1 MCGRFYVD
9 EGTAREIE
17 RVIRGVD
24 LRIQKMRTGD
34 IYPSQSADILI
45 FHSQQ
50 KNPLPAGSA
59 VENSVS
65 DTKHTV
71 VNLSQSID
79 ILSLYHKGGISNEY
93 KVYR

>member
-1 MCGRFYVD
+1 MFSFILTQVREYVH
-9 EGTAREIE
+9 
-17 RVIRGVD
+17 
-24 LRIQKMRTGD
+24 K
-34 IYPSQSADILI
+34 
-45 FHSQQ
+45 
-50 KNPLPAGSA
+50 
-59 VENSVS
+59 SVS

>member
-1 MCGRFYVD
+1 MKNELLDKGIILPS
-9 EGTAREIE
+9 GEIGKDK
-17 RVIRGVD
+17 I
-24 LRIQKMRTGD
+24 
-34 IYPSQSADILI
+34 
-45 FHSQQ
+45 
-50 KNPLPAGSA
+50 
-59 VENSVS
+59 VS

>member
-1 MCGRFYVD
+1 MRSFEHMTED
-9 EGTAREIE
+9 WLQF
-17 RVIRGVD
+17 VIDCR
-24 LRIQKMRTGD
+24 
-34 IYPSQSADILI
+34 
-45 FHSQQ
+45 
-50 KNPLPAGSA
+50 
-59 VENSVS
+59 VS

>member
-1 MCGRFYVD
+1 MEEAVEQGAV
-9 EGTAREIE
+9 
-17 RVIRGVD
+17 
-24 LRIQKMRTGD
+24 IQK
-34 IYPSQSADILI
+34 
-45 FHSQQ
+45 
-50 KNPLPAGSA
+50 
-59 VENSVS
+59 VS

>member
-1 MCGRFYVD
+1 MEQVTKVRKYLK
-9 EGTAREIE
+9 RE
-17 RVIRGVD
+17 
-24 LRIQKMRTGD
+24 QWK
-34 IYPSQSADILI
+34 
-45 FHSQQ
+45 
-50 KNPLPAGSA
+50 
-59 VENSVS
+59 SVS

>member
-1 MCGRFYVD
+1 M
-9 EGTAREIE
+9 I
-17 RVIRGVD
+17 
-24 LRIQKMRTGD
+24 
-34 IYPSQSADILI
+34 
-45 FHSQQ
+45 
-50 KNPLPAGSA
+50 
-59 VENSVS
+59 NSIKHFEEYCVS